1 MSKNKSE
8 QDVCG
13 KDGCTNSPEN
23 CELDPASCKAN
34 STFFGKTK
42 KGNVEAEADWE
53 DEKSMEECMGR
64 SLDQLSKA
72 FMASARRWEMIVY
85 PALFA
90 FIILAAYGFFLIYSL
105 TTNISR
111 VADDMNKITITME
124 HVALNMDAVSKNMVV
139 MTQTVD
145 SQSSS
150 MKEMT
155 YHMRGMNMSMNQMRH
170 DMSNVSR
177 PMSFMNDFMPW

>member
-1 MSKNKSE
+1 MTDDKVSQSE
-8 QDVCG
+8 CG
-13 KDGCTNSPEN
+13 KEGCTNSAAD
-23 CELDPASCKAN
+23 CDKDPATCLAN
-34 STFFGKTK
+34 SSFLGKVSTDTDD
-42 KGNVEAEADWE
+42 NMD
-53 DEKSMEECMGR
+53 DCMGR

-90 FIILAAYGFFLIYSL
+90 FIILASYGFFLIYSL
-105 TTNISR
+105 TTDISR
-111 VADDMNKITITME
+111 VADDMSKITYTME
-124 HVALNMDAVSKNMVV
+124 RVAVNMDAVSKNMVL

-145 SQSSS
+145 SQSAS

-177 PMSFMNDFMPW
+177 PMNFMNDFLPW

>member
-1 MSKNKSE
+1 MTDIKKNKDE
-8 QDVCG
+8 CG
-13 KDGCTNSPEN
+13 KEGCTNTSEN
-23 CELDPASCKAN
+23 CSKNPDECLAN
-34 STFFGKTK
+34 SSFK
-42 KGNVEAEADWE
+42 KQVNGETMD
-53 DEKSMEECMGR
+53 DCMGR

-90 FIILAAYGFFLIYSL
+90 FIILASYGFFLIYSL
-105 TTNISR
+105 TSDIAR
-111 VADDMNKITITME
+111 VADDMNKISSTME
-124 HVALNMDAVSKNMVV
+124 RVAVNMDAVSKNMVV

-150 MKEMT
+150 MKEMV
-155 YHMRGMNMSMNQMRH
+155 YHMRGMNMSMNQMRQ
-170 DMSNVSR
+170 DMSILNNSVSR

>member
-1 MSKNKSE
+1 MTDNKVS
-8 QDVCG
+8 QDQCG
-13 KDGCTNSPEN
+13 KEGCTNDASDCEIDPEI
-23 CELDPASCKAN
+23 CLAN
-34 STFFGKTK
+34 SSFKGK
-42 KGNVEAEADWE
+42 VSDSAED
-53 DEKSMEECMGR
+53 SMEDCMGR
-64 SLDQLSKA
+64 SLDKLSNA

-90 FIILAAYGFFLIYSL
+90 FILLAAYGFFLIYSL
-105 TTNISR
+105 TTDISR
-111 VADDMNKITITME
+111 VADDMNKITLTME
-124 HVALNMDAVSKNMVV
+124 RVAVNMNAVSKNMVL

-145 SQSSS
+145 SQSAS

-177 PMSFMNDFMPW
+177 PMSFMNDFLPW

>member
-1 MSKNKSE
+1 MTENKSE

-13 KDGCTNSPEN
+13 KDGCTGSPED
-23 CELDPASCKAN
+23 CERDPASCMAN
-34 STFFGKTK
+34 SVYFGKSNN
-42 KGNVEAEADWE
+42 GNIEG
-53 DEKSMEECMGR
+53 KSDGNDDGSMDDCMGR

-105 TTNISR
+105 TTDISR
-111 VADDMNKITITME
+111 VADDMSKITSTME
-124 HVALNMDAVSKNMVV
+124 RIAVNMDAVSKNMVV

-145 SQSSS
+145 SQSAS

-177 PMSFMNDFMPW
+177 PMNFMNDFLPW

>member
-1 MSKNKSE
+1 MTENKTN
-8 QDVCG
+8 QDECG
-13 KDGCTNSPEN
+13 KEGCTSNAED
-23 CELDPASCKAN
+23 CELDPASCMAN

-42 KGNVEAEADWE
+42 KEATDKNDQE
-53 DEKSMEECMGR
+53 SMEDCMGR

-105 TTNISR
+105 TTDISR
-111 VADDMNKITITME
+111 VANDMNKITVTME
-124 HVALNMDAVSKNMVV
+124 KVAVNMEAVSKNMVV

-145 SQSSS
+145 SQSAS
-150 MKEMT
+150 MKEMV
-155 YHMRGMNMSMNQMRH
+155 YHIRGMNMSMNRMRH
-170 DMSNVSR
+170 DMQSVSR
-177 PMSFMNDFMPW
+177 PMNFMNDFLPW